1 MFCFCAII
9 PVYAVKYKFE
19 KAADLSA
26 AVKWRLPMNTKA
38 NNTKKIVISL
48 TALLAVALVF
58 FGVYHFTKKAPVT
71 GAKTISVDVIH
82 GDGSQ
87 KTFEY
92 HTDREYLGEVFK
104 DEELVD
110 GEESAY
116 GLFITTV
123 DGETIDEANQEWWC
137 ITKGGDQLN
146 TGADQTPIADGED
159 YELTFT
165 IGY

>member
-1 MFCFCAII
+1 
-9 PVYAVKYKFE
+9 
-19 KAADLSA
+19 
-26 AVKWRLPMNTKA
+26 MNPKA
-38 NNTKKIVISL
+38 NNTKKIVLSL
-48 TALLAVALVF
+48 AALLAVVLVF
-58 FGVYHFTKKAPVT
+58 FGVYSFTKKAPVA

-82 GDGSQ
+82 GDGSR

-92 HTDREYLGEVFK
+92 HTDREYLGEVLK

-116 GLFITTV
+116 GLFIMTV

-137 ITKGGDQLN
+137 ITKDGAQLN
-146 TGADQTPIADGED
+146 TGADQTPIADGEG

>member
-1 MFCFCAII
+1 MVEFSKIWKRLHMKEHMNLQGKRNII
-9 PVYAVKYKFE
+9 E
-19 KAADLSA
+19 
-26 AVKWRLPMNTKA
+26 
-38 NNTKKIVISL
+38 
-48 TALLAVALVF
+48 
-58 FGVYHFTKKAPVT
+58 TKKAPVA
-71 GAKTISVDVIH
+71 GAKTISVEVVH
-82 GDGSQ
+82 GDGSR

-92 HTDREYLGEVFK
+92 HTDREYLGEVLK

-116 GLFITTV
+116 GLFIMTV
-123 DGETIDEANQEWWC
+123 DGETIDEADQEWWC
-137 ITKGGDQLN
+137 ITRGGKQLN